1 MPNYQCIL
9 NDGLFYWIFCW
20 IYIVPLWMSKQ
31 LQITRIHGLWHSQ
44 SKAVEKCL
52 GAKLFKL
59 NRTIQS
65 SFIQT
70 YPNQRIKTQM
80 ASSPTCTFIKFKR
93 KKFPRDGHSPEVVH
107 NAIVMTQCRLFFQ
120 QRHRSSLKQG
130 KRITLHSTLHRIF
143 MWMINIVH
151 LSLKW

>member
-1 MPNYQCIL
+1 
-9 NDGLFYWIFCW
+9 
-20 IYIVPLWMSKQ
+20 MSKQ

-107 NAIVMTQCRLFFQ
+107 NAIVMTLFPTKTQVLF
-120 QRHRSSLKQG
+120 KAG
-130 KRITLHSTLHRIF
+130 KAYYFTFYIT
-143 MWMINIVH
+143 
-151 LSLKW
+151 